1 MKKTFLKIIKKTW
14 SINLKQ
20 IIIYFLFKK
29 EETMMIRHPLSYE
42 KTSKRKTKEIMI
54 KETTDFRPGN
64 TSYYEYHGEVLNGEI
79 EWNEIILDLMARGYD
94 EKSIATHAKC
104 VPMTVYKVRQKNFD
118 DLTFQQGARILAIH
132 SRFHPVF
139 Y

>member
-14 SINLKQ
+14 SISLKQ

-42 KTSKRKTKEIMI
+42 KMSKCKTEELTI
-54 KETTDFRPGN
+54 KETTDFRPGKN
-64 TSYYEYHGEVLNGEI
+64 YYYEYRGEVLNGEI

-94 EKSIATHAKC
+94 EKLIAKDSGC
-104 VPMTVYKVRQKNFD
+104 SPMVVYKMRDKNYD
-118 DLTFQQGARILAIH
+118 ALTFRQGARILAIH
-132 SRFHPVF
+132 SKFHPVF